1 MTAET
6 IGTAIAIGAVVGILP
21 GLFGV
26 GGGFLMVPLL
36 HVFAGV
42 PINLAVGSCACQS
55 LGSVTTGMLHRR
67 SGGDLFYHLSWAM
80 LPGTILGLELGIR
93 FLEWTKTST
102 AVWQFVGRDL
112 PMMETTQL
120 LCYLGIML
128 VLAGVTALETHFSRD
143 EQDHSRVGLFERA
156 PVPPRPQFPEIDGR
170 RASLPL
176 LTLLAVTVGFLNGG
190 FGMGGALLLVP
201 SLVFLVGLS
210 THRAVA
216 VTLVSSFLSGFI
228 SVASHAVCGNIDLP
242 LVCWLLLGGTVGARF
257 GSQLA
262 MKLTGRKLR
271 RYFAW
276 VILASTSII
285 VWRLYKMIVAAD

>member
-1 MTAET
+1 MTPSDA
-6 IGTAIAIGAVVGILP
+6 AIATLVGAVVGLLP

-42 PINLAVGSCACQS
+42 PINVAVGSCACQS

-67 SGGDLFYHLSWAM
+67 GKGELFQHLAWAM
-80 LPGTILGLELGIR
+80 LPGTIVGLELGIGV
-93 FLEWTKTST
+93 LERTKHSS
-102 AVWQFVGRDL
+102 AVWRWGERSL
-112 PMMETTQL
+112 PLMETVQL

-128 VLAGVTALETHFSRD
+128 VLAGVTALETRFSRD
-143 EQDHSRVGLFERA
+143 DDEQSRRGWLNDLSL
-156 PVPPRPQFPEIDGR
+156 PPYGTFPEIDGR
-170 RASLPL
+170 RASLSAL
-176 LTLLAVTVGFLNGG
+176 SSLAVIVGFLNGG

-201 SLVFLVGLS
+201 SLVFLFGLT

-216 VTLVSSFLSGFI
+216 VTLVSSLLAGFV
-228 SVASHAVCGNIDLP
+228 SVASHAVRDNIDLP
-242 LVCWLLLGGTVGARF
+242 LVCWLLLGGTVGARV
-257 GSQLA
+257 GSHWA
-262 MKLTGRKLR
+262 ARLTGRTLR

-285 VWRLYKMIVAAD
+285 VWRLGQLAGG